1 MGVSSALGS
10 SALLPAG
17 LGFRNV
23 LINGSM
29 DIWQRGTSFAG
40 TAGIVYSADRWF
52 TYRAAGATGHTAS
65 RQTGPTN
72 FQYCLRMQRNSGN
85 TSTADIYLEQDVESA
100 NSYAFAGRQF
110 VLSFWARA
118 GSNYSSASSL
128 LTAQVWTG
136 TGTDQRIQSGFT
148 GGATPGNSSVTLTT
162 TWQQFYIYGVAAAS
176 TTQLGVRFGYTPV
189 GTASTND
196 YFEVTGVQL
205 EANYQ
210 PTPFEQLPIG
220 VELALCQRYY
230 YRIVST
236 AAFGRFG
243 LGECLSTTAANL
255 IVYLPVQLRAAPS
268 ATTDTTGTSS
278 HYAVY
283 SAGVIT
289 ACNSLPAV
297 ATGGSNPNVVS
308 VDLTVA
314 SGLTAGRAAQI
325 IANNVTT
332 AYIGLSAEL

>member
-72 FQYCLRMQRNSGN
+72 FQYCLRMQRDSGN

-100 NSYAFAGRQF
+100 NSYAFAGKQF

-148 GGATPGNSSVTLTT
+148 GGTTPGNSSVTLTT
-162 TWQQFYIYGVAAAS
+162 TWQQFYVYGVAAAS

-230 YRIVST
+230 EKSYDVGTTPGTNTNLGAQHISLLSDGG
-236 AAFGRFG
+236 GRFYH
-243 LGECLSTTAANL
+243 SIYFKVPKRTNNYSRQ
-255 IVYLPVQLRAAPS
+255 VYTIS
-268 ATTDTTGTSS
+268 GTE
-278 HYAVY
+278 
-283 SAGVIT
+283 
-289 ACNSLPAV
+289 
-297 ATGGSNPNVVS
+297 GSWSWFRNG
-308 VDLTVA
+308 A
-314 SGLTAGRAAQI
+314 SGTIDMNTSARGEGSI
-325 IANNVTT
+325 MVGN
-332 AYIGLSAEL
+332 GLSVGAFWTSHTLSGHWFVNAEL